1 MGGKKKLLGKDNKIA
16 ALRKRMIEELWIDSG
31 FSEITPQLE
40 KKLAAASDYG
50 DFRRVENE
58 RQLESIKAIL
68 SAYIFDENVVVQ
80 SSIPEVDGGKR
91 VVELSRF
98 DVLMKAI
105 NIFLSAMNMQNKM
118 WGIYAEVKMPR
129 VPAQAEPAVVFSKM
143 VAEMQR
149 IAKKPI
155 PALPAHDSRAVNN
168 GPQDPDLRGG
178 VAG

>member
-1 MGGKKKLLGKDNKIA
+1 MGGKKKLLGRDNKIA

-31 FSEITPQLE
+31 FHEISPQLE
-40 KKLAAASDYG
+40 KKLAQASEYG

-68 SAYIFDENVVVQ
+68 SGYIFDENVVVQ
-80 SSIPEVDGGKR
+80 GTVLDKNGGER

-105 NIFLSAMNMQNKM
+105 NIFLSALNMQNKM
-118 WGIYAEVKMPR
+118 WGIYAEVKVPR
-129 VPAQAEPAVVFSKM
+129 GPSASEPAVVFSKL

-155 PALPAHDSRAVNN
+155 PALPAGASDTRPVNNRPPDPDSR
-168 GPQDPDLRGG
+168 
-178 VAG
+178 